1 MPSENTTT
9 KVDGAIKQI
18 SVNIR
23 RERGIETD
31 RERERGRQRE
41 KERERPT
48 GRDREFVCVCVN
60 MCEKK

>member
-31 RERERGRQRE
+31 REREKETERKE
-41 KERERPT
+41 KRER
-48 GRDREFVCVCVN
+48 DIQAEIESLCVS
-60 MCEKK
+60 M

>member
-41 KERERPT
+41 KKERETYRQ
-48 GRDREFVCVCVN
+48 R
-60 MCEKK
+60 

>member
-31 RERERGRQRE
+31 RERERETERKE
-41 KERERPT
+41 KERDTYRQ
-48 GRDREFVCVCVN
+48 R
-60 MCEKK
+60 